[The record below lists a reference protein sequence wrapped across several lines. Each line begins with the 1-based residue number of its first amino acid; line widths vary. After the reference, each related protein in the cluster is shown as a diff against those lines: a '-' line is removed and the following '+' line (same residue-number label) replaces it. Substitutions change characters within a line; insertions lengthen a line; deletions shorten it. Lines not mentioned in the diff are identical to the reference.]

1 MNLLDKTSFF
11 ITDDI
16 LQCSICMEDFEL
28 HENVKKLPCEH
39 HYHKVCIVTW
49 LEMVSIMM
57 ASLGSM
63 EKKS

>member
-1 MNLLDKTSFF
+1 
-11 ITDDI
+11 
-16 LQCSICMEDFEL
+16 MEDFEL

-63 EKKS
+63 ERNHDVNDHMIYLQTI